1 MSLLEA
7 IFNAVFNVLNIYIYF
22 RVVKLFVS
30 KKETPVILQTIVYFM
45 VWIINFA
52 VHFYFNNMYMTT
64 LTLFFLLLI
73 ATFIL
78 YEGKVIGK
86 FLSAIS
92 AIAFGIVLEEF
103 IWRLL
108 MLLGDGSPNLA
119 SGSLL
124 SSFLYIL
131 FILLIERLFYK
142 EKTGYISKSS
152 YYNFILILSGSIVL
166 VEVLANVEE
175 NDEGILIGLIAIC
188 LINVSTFYL
197 YDKANEVYRNTL
209 NSEVLSERIVM
220 HERQSSLMKQSQEN
234 ILSLWHD
241 MKNHL
246 ILLDTYLAEN
256 QYDKAAQYIK
266 NIQNY
271 MYVPGQYV
279 CCGNQEVD
287 AILNY
292 RLAKADKMGCRIET
306 DLKVPD
312 SSFMSDFDLNMLLGN
327 LLDNALEA
335 VEHVKE
341 KYLRV
346 ELRYQKGVLVIHICN
361 SFDGILQQKGKDFLT
376 RKKDKENHGWGLWNV
391 EQIVKKYSGEQM
403 IKTEGDL
410 FTTSIVLYVLNDN
423 SRFPSKV
430 ER

>member
-1 MSLLEA
+1 MEK
-7 IFNAVFNVLNIYIYF
+7 IFNALFNVLYIYIAF
-22 RVVKLFVS
+22 RFIKLFVS
-30 KKETPVILQTIVYFM
+30 KRKISTFLQAIVYIL
-45 VWIINFA
+45 VWLINCIVFFVFDNRYLTTGSIFVLLMFA
-52 VHFYFNNMYMTT
+52 TIF
-64 LTLFFLLLI
+64 
-73 ATFIL
+73 L
-78 YEGKVIGK
+78 YEGSIIRK
-86 FLSAIS
+86 FMAIIS
-92 AIAFGIVLEEF
+92 ALALGILFEEIIWKIF
-103 IWRLL
+103 IWF
-108 MLLGDGSPNLA
+108 GGNNPNNA
-119 SGSLL
+119 VGSLL
-124 SSFLYIL
+124 SSFLYIV
-131 FILLIERLFYK
+131 FILVVERFIYQK
-142 EKTGYISKSS
+142 KIDYISNSS
-152 YYNFILILSGSIVL
+152 YFNFILILTGSIVL

-175 NDEGILIGLIAIC
+175 EYEWVLMGLSAVC

-197 YDKANEVYRNTL
+197 YDKVNEVYRETL
-209 NSEVLSERIVM
+209 YSEVMGERIIM

-234 ILSLWHD
+234 IRSLWHD

-403 IKTEGDL
+403 IKTEGEL

>member
-64 LTLFFLLLI
+64 VTLFFLLLI

-92 AIAFGIVLEEF
+92 AIAFGILFEEIVWVILVWLEGN
-103 IWRLL
+103 R
-108 MLLGDGSPNLA
+108 PNGA
-119 SGSLL
+119 AGSLL
-124 SSFLYIL
+124 SSFLYIVS
-131 FILLIERLFYK
+131 ILVIERIFCGK
-142 EKTGYISKSS
+142 RIEYISKSS
-152 YYNFILILSGSIVL
+152 YFNFSLILIGSIVL
-166 VEVLANVEE
+166 VEVLARVEE
-175 NDEGILIGLIAIC
+175 DYEIILIGLSAIC

-197 YDKANEVYRNTL
+197 YDKANDAYRKALDGEVM
-209 NSEVLSERIVM
+209 EEKIAM
-220 HERQSSLMKQSQEN
+220 HDNQISLMKQFQEN
-234 ILSLWHD
+234 IHSLWHD

-256 QYDKAAQYIK
+256 EYDKASQYIK
-266 NIQNY
+266 NIENY
-271 MYVPGQYV
+271 MDVPGQYV
-279 CCGNQEVD
+279 NSGNYEVD

-376 RKKDKENHGWGLWNV
+376 RKKDKEWC
-391 EQIVKKYSGEQM
+391 
-403 IKTEGDL
+403 
-410 FTTSIVLYVLNDN
+410 
-423 SRFPSKV
+423 
-430 ER
+430 